1 MGTVGQDNSLR
12 DGFTLNTNDA
22 SNSYPSSSST
32 TYNPTYRTNEPA
44 EEPVFAIFD
53 DLEKHRPLGRGGA
66 IPRAHMDGMAD
77 TFGSFPRNQM
87 DDRSGATSMF
97 SDSNELDEN
106 ELVTDMLDDMTKD
119 DNLEEDFVEAV
130 NPNLII
136 PRAAL
141 KPDIKSSGWF

>member
-1 MGTVGQDNSLR
+1 MT
-12 DGFTLNTNDA
+12 
-22 SNSYPSSSST
+22 
-32 TYNPTYRTNEPA
+32 
-44 EEPVFAIFD
+44 
-53 DLEKHRPLGRGGA
+53 
-66 IPRAHMDGMAD
+66 GMAG
-77 TFGSFPRNQM
+77 TFGSFPRDQM
-87 DDRSGATSMF
+87 HDRSGATSTF